1 LADVYKQT
9 ELEIPHLHKAL
20 NVSGYF
26 MRAFVS
32 IVLTFFVCSIYG
44 QTQKIISIP
53 TFTNYKN
60 QVDTTLWFKW
70 KSELIRQVNLKDL
83 KTVKDTFHLRFWTDI
98 QAIDIWTTDHN
109 FYSATITNYAQRYDQ
124 KLFRKGVYKV
134 DKVFS
139 NQIALDTSKARQ
151 LFSLVDTLRIAF
163 IPTDDKIKGWQQ
175 GLDGEEFIIEVS
187 TPTQYDFK
195 TYWSP
200 RVFSDTLIQAKQ
212 IQTLVD
218 RLYKDFKIGSYYD
231 KLKLPQG
238 NYKRNGIMGITIGS
252 NETIETKSLIT
263 DWF

>member
-1 LADVYKQT
+1 
-9 ELEIPHLHKAL
+9 
-20 NVSGYF
+20 